1 MQEYDIVAIGG
12 GPAGL
17 TVGLYGGRYGLK
29 TLVLEK
35 ELVGGAMAISPLIEN
50 YPGLEPIKGMDLT
63 ERMKR
68 QCQFYGAELRELTKV
83 TTIDPDEK
91 ILTLSTGEK
100 IKAKVII
107 FTTGSRARKLNV
119 PGEEQ
124 YTGKGVSW
132 CATCDGHFFRN
143 KKVIIVGGG
152 NSAAIE
158 ALHLA
163 GIVGEL
169 YMVHRRD
176 KLRAEEAYMKKIE
189 EANINFY
196 WNSIVKEIIG
206 DGHKVTAVKLQ
217 NVKTDEITEV
227 PVNGIFISIGYDP
240 NSELAVESGIE
251 TDENG
256 YIKVDLKMQ
265 TNIPGIY
272 AAGDITGGQKQLTV
286 SCGQAT
292 TATMNAFLY
301 LHGGKWYL

>member
-251 TDENG
+251 TDENS

>member
-1 MQEYDIVAIGG
+1 MQEYDIVAIRG

-251 TDENG
+251 TDENS

>member
-83 TTIDPDEK
+83 TAIDPDEK